1 MTGRDGTPRSRAG
14 GADEA
19 DETGNPGNAFRGPDP
34 GASPGEVPAARRLV
48 QLAPLLLP
56 LVLAPLLGGT
66 AARPYT
72 LLVAASCGVV
82 ALWTALRRPEPRVPV
97 SWFTLALALAV
108 GGTLLQVV
116 PLPPALR
123 SALASGSDPALRLLL
138 AEAGPMAWLPL
149 SVDPAATWNE
159 AARLLGYLSLLLAFA
174 HRLRR
179 RGDSR
184 LLAGAVVLAAGLVA
198 ALGLATG
205 LGAELPPPVGI
216 PADVRTRAL
225 LPAALHNPNHMA
237 ALLSVGA
244 VLTIGLLAAGG
255 QRALRGALWGVLVL
269 LDLALLGTLSRAG
282 VALGLLAQAVAALL
296 LLDAPQRPQRR
307 VGLGLGVLVAA
318 TLAGLLLPSALPS
331 LVARFHSL
339 PRGELFTPGSKVE
352 AWREALPLLAGH
364 WPLGVGRG
372 AFELAFQGAHRLSAT
387 TRFVYLENTWLQ
399 LVLDWGVPAG
409 GALLG
414 LGLLGVRDAALARR
428 PATPGRRLRRAA
440 LVALL
445 LLIAH
450 DLVDF
455 SLEVGGVAV
464 AAIALVA
471 LCERARR
478 HISTRWLLGL
488 GGGAVALSLFAAL
501 RCPSHDE
508 DGARLRELAQRPDV
522 PTASVLALGREV
534 TRRHPLDSYAWATVA
549 ARLQRDGDPAAAAW
563 VNRAL
568 LANPRDVGARQVG
581 ALLLAEHGHR
591 VQALEL
597 LRQAITD
604 GDFGQR
610 RWLYRTAAR
619 LVEQPAELL
628 GVLPA
633 DSARRPALLSELLD
647 ELGSLQPVPWPLVGG
662 VAQAVLQGDTTVDAA
677 ALWYGRAV
685 LAQRDAAAAAS
696 AASRLRVAAEPA
708 GSALLWAGLI
718 DLLIDSGD
726 PKLQARA
733 AELATVASATAASAT
748 ARPEP
753 PRALGRLAARAGRF
767 DEARQHLERA
777 LQLAS
782 DDQTAA
788 LVHDARAELEERAGN
803 PHRAELERGLA
814 ARRRSGGRP

>member
-1 MTGRDGTPRSRAG
+1 MTERDGTPRSA
-14 GADEA
+14 ADAAAPE
-19 DETGNPGNAFRGPDP
+19 PDTP
-34 GASPGEVPAARRLV
+34 AVEVPAARRLV

-56 LVLAPLLGGT
+56 VVVAPLLGGT
-66 AARPYT
+66 AERPYT
-72 LLVAASCGVV
+72 LLVAAYCGAV
-82 ALWTALRRPEPRVPV
+82 ALWTGWRRPGPRVPV
-97 SWFTLALALAV
+97 SFFTLALALATGV
-108 GGTLLQVV
+108 TLLQGV
-116 PLPPALR
+116 PLPPAVR
-123 SALASGSDPALRLLL
+123 GVLAAGSDPTLRLLL
-138 AEAGPMAWLPL
+138 GETGPAAWLPL

-159 AARLLGYLSLLLAFA
+159 AARLLGYLCLLLALE

-184 LLAGAVVLAAGLVA
+184 LLVGAVVLAAGLVA
-198 ALGLATG
+198 ALGLAAG

-244 VLTIGLLAAGG
+244 VLTIGLISDTAGTAG
-255 QRALRGALWGVLVL
+255 TAGRGPRALWGVLVL
-269 LDLALLGTLSRAG
+269 LDVALLGTLSRAG
-282 VALGLLAQAVAALL
+282 VALGLLAQAVTALL
-296 LLDAPQRPQRR
+296 LLDSPWRPSRADRR
-307 VGLGLGVLVAA
+307 AWRGLGLGVLIAA
-318 TLAGLLLPSALPS
+318 GLAGLLLPSALPS
-331 LVARFHSL
+331 LIERFHSL

-414 LGLLGVRDAALARR
+414 LSLLGLRDAVRARL
-428 PATPGRRLRRAA
+428 PATSGRRRRAA
-440 LVALL
+440 LAALIL
-445 LLIAH
+445 LAAH

-455 SLEVGGVAV
+455 SLEVGGVAG
-464 AAIALVA
+464 AAIALLA

-478 HISTRWLLGL
+478 HVSTRWLLGL
-488 GGGAVALSLFAAL
+488 GVGAVALALLAAL

-508 DGARLRELAQRPDV
+508 DGAHLRELAQRPDAT
-522 PTASVLALGREV
+522 TASVLALGREV
-534 TRRHPLDSYAWATVA
+534 TRRHPLDSYLWATVA
-549 ARLQRDGDPAAAAW
+549 ARLQRDGDAATAAW

-568 LANPRDVGARQVG
+568 LANPRDVGGRQVG
-581 ALLLAEHGHR
+581 ALLLAESGHR
-591 VQALEL
+591 AQALEL
-597 LRQAITD
+597 LRQAVSD

-619 LVEQPAELL
+619 LVQADRPAELFAA
-628 GVLPA
+628 VPT
-633 DSARRPALLSELLD
+633 DPARRPALLSELLD
-647 ELGSLQPVPWPLVGG
+647 ELGSLQPVPWRLVRG
-662 VAQAVLQGDTTVDAA
+662 VALAALEEGTPATADPA

-685 LAQRDAAAAAS
+685 LAQHEAAAAAS

-708 GSALLWAGLI
+708 GSALLWAGLV

-726 PKLQARA
+726 PSLQARA
-733 AELATVASATAASAT
+733 AELSTAAAAT
-748 ARPEP
+748 CARPEP
-753 PRALGRLAARAGRF
+753 HRALGRLATRAGRL
-767 DEARQHLERA
+767 DEARQHLKRG
-777 LQLAS
+777 LQLAP

-788 LVHDARAELEERAGN
+788 LLHDARAELEERAGN

-814 ARRRSGGRP
+814 ARRRGGGRP